1 MLIISREA
9 KMPTQ
14 EYINSKLC
22 CPVCNLEFAKNYIN
36 THLTRQHHN
45 IYGRPEWANSRYAK
59 NFERIK
65 NSHKKKWSTINNNK
79 VECHQQEDQ
88 VDRVEPLPQLPL

>member
-1 MLIISREA
+1 
-9 KMPTQ
+9 MPSQ

-36 THLTRQHHN
+36 THLNRQHHN
-45 IYGRPEWANSRYAK
+45 IYGTPQWAVSRYAK

-65 NSHKKKWSTINNNK
+65 ENHKKKWARSTK
-79 VECHQQEDQ
+79 QQCQEVDHVEAQ
-88 VDRVEPLPQLPL
+88 